1 MWKKRKKVERN
12 FSLPSE
18 RGGEKADNRER
29 EGKLS
34 TKWKKKKRVVH
45 TELKKTERCDIIGL

>member
-1 MWKKRKKVERN
+1 MWKKREKVER
-12 FSLPSE
+12 FSAPPKE
-18 RGGEKADNRER
+18 RTGEK
-29 EGKLS
+29 EGEEKKEEKLS